1 MANVPDIAG
10 IFAGIET
17 RLLTIS
23 GLRAYS
29 EMPGTVSPPA
39 AWPDP
44 TSIAIGYD
52 LDMGGSISLS
62 FNVRLA
68 LASGGSG
75 LVRAQAA
82 LMPYLA
88 VSGASSIKGAIEGDQ
103 TLGGKCQTLRVA
115 GASGIDDW
123 EYGQT
128 ACLVCNVAVTV
139 WP

>member
-1 MANVPDIAG
+1 MADIPDIVG
-10 IFAGIET
+10 IFAAVKV
-17 RLLTIS
+17 RLATIS

-39 AWPDP
+39 AWPDL

-88 VSGASSIKGAIEGDQ
+88 VSGDSSIKGALQGDP

-115 GASGIDDW
+115 GASGIDDL
-123 EYGQT
+123 EYGQA
-128 ACLVCNVAVTV
+128 ACLVCDFAVTV